1 MNYKDAAYIVLIE
14 LCFLFSLFM
23 FASLCSSLLLLPS
36 AQVFTFSVARLGG
49 TCLVTWVPRYSTIS
63 LFSLHSSLFTLPS
76 SPFLSQLLSQLLT
89 PTWLT
94 ESRNYCTLTTKST
107 TRSLY
112 LALHYLD
119 WLDSSVSSI
128 RRLQVSAVYPL
139 RLYTMSSALNA
150 DKSSFSFIICNS
162 CTSI

>member
-1 MNYKDAAYIVLIE
+1 
-14 LCFLFSLFM
+14 M

-36 AQVFTFSVARLGG
+36 AQVFTFSIARLGG
-49 TCLVTWVPRYSTIS
+49 TCLVTWVRRYSTI
-63 LFSLHSSLFTLPS
+63 SLFTLPS

-89 PTWLT
+89 PTWST
-94 ESRNYCTLTTKST
+94 ESRNYCTLTRKST
-107 TRSLY
+107 TRGLY

-128 RRLQVSAVYPL
+128 RRLQVSAVFPL
-139 RLYTMSSALNA
+139 RLCTMSSALNA